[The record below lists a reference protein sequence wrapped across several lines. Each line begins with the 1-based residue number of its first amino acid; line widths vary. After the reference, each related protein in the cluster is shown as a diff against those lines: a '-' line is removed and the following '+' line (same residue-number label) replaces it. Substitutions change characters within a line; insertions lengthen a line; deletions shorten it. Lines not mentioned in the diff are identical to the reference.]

1 MKVEITVFSI
11 DKIEDDRIRYIG
23 FLGRDKVIFT
33 VKDVDKIYDFGDRI
47 TIISSYY
54 KNETLGNPYE
64 FNYNKYLNSKNIV
77 LNVNVN
83 KVIKVQ
89 KSNNIIVK
97 IRSNINS
104 NLDKYLGKYSSIV
117 KSLMYGDDSLL
128 DKDFNDK
135 CRNIGIGHMMCVSG
149 THIFYLLASIEKI
162 TDKKGKPFGVLKVL
176 LLFYFYIISLFKIS
190 LLRVI
195 IMYIINLLFPKV
207 KYYLKLAM
215 CTYIISMI
223 NPYYIFNIGIIFGFL
238 SVVSIRVFNPVIS
251 SFFKIKCGLK
261 CNYLLSNISMSLSSL
276 VLILPFQIYYFGMI
290 CPICIISN
298 VCLCFVFSFLMQ
310 FIFYSFIFLL
320 IPFIS
325 SVLLKVVY
333 LLVNIFVLEVNVID
347 RINIFNISIP
357 RINIWIFIIYYLSLY
372 IIMYKDKIAVLYFW
386 KIRKIARWLMDTFV
400 VLSILCS
407 IIWYIHVMYF
417 ESYVI
422 YFNVGQGNMCLI
434 HKGKTNVVVDCGSTQ
449 KETAGYI
456 LESFLKAKNINAI
469 DMLLV
474 THMHVDHMN
483 GIEDII
489 ASGVS
494 IKRVGYTKPYTKVLE
509 CEKLYN
515 ILKNENIGI
524 MYLTQEDNINIC
536 GINVLVLT
544 PPKEKFF
551 KDLDMLNANS
561 TVYLVNYDSKRLLFM
576 GDSTK
581 VTEKY
586 IEDNYLEKIGIIDYY
601 QVAHHGSKTSSLE
614 SFLKQLKISNA
625 IISSK
630 EAIYGHPDK
639 EVVELLNSLDINVYI
654 TEKRGAIIF

>member
-1 MKVEITVFSI
+1 MFRKKILVVIFILLLFCRIFFAIYVFNYKYNEWKNMKVEITVFSI

-347 RINIFNISIP
+347 RINIFNISY
-357 RINIWIFIIYYLSLY
+357 NTLFKKYS
-372 IIMYKDKIAVLYFW
+372 
-386 KIRKIARWLMDTFV
+386 
-400 VLSILCS
+400 SILK
-407 IIWYIHVMYF
+407 M
-417 ESYVI
+417 
-422 YFNVGQGNMCLI
+422 
-434 HKGKTNVVVDCGSTQ
+434 
-449 KETAGYI
+449 
-456 LESFLKAKNINAI
+456 
-469 DMLLV
+469 
-474 THMHVDHMN
+474 
-483 GIEDII
+483 
-489 ASGVS
+489 
-494 IKRVGYTKPYTKVLE
+494 R
-509 CEKLYN
+509 
-515 ILKNENIGI
+515 I
-524 MYLTQEDNINIC
+524 MS
-536 GINVLVLT
+536 V
-544 PPKEKFF
+544 
-551 KDLDMLNANS
+551 
-561 TVYLVNYDSKRLLFM
+561 
-576 GDSTK
+576 
-581 VTEKY
+581 
-586 IEDNYLEKIGIIDYY
+586 
-601 QVAHHGSKTSSLE
+601 
-614 SFLKQLKISNA
+614 
-625 IISSK
+625 
-630 EAIYGHPDK
+630 
-639 EVVELLNSLDINVYI
+639 
-654 TEKRGAIIF
+654 